1 MKTFLDFAKDRE
13 NDELKRQIDHHAEM
27 AEKHQEK
34 AEAALMMGDRDGH
47 ALHMAKSN
55 HFKTQGENLKGIKEE
70 VEQIDELMYTTSS
83 VKSSAKPRTN
93 NSSQVANNLEKSKMS
108 DYFAKRRAE
117 NEKNKPTSEEVKEVK
132 EGLGR
137 FVSRMINKT
146 AKSNK
151 TPLSQKTDRREF
163 ETPGTPSKP
172 PVKEDI
178 EQIDEAQTELKMK
191 PSGGADVMHPSSS
204 KPIASITP
212 KMDKFGG
219 KHRATFWGH
228 TGGTDQTKDFDSHE
242 AAHSWVRNRQAA
254 KTSGERSLAKAVKSE
269 EVQQVDE
276 ATPAWQRKEGKS
288 ASGGLNRKGIAS
300 YRKANPGSKL
310 SMAVT
315 TKPSKL
321 KPGSKAANRRK
332 SFCAR
337 MSGMKKRLTSAK
349 TANDPDSRINKSL
362 RKWNC

>member
-1 MKTFLDFAKDRE
+1 MKSFLDFAKDRE
-13 NDELKRQIDHHAEM
+13 NEELKRQIDHHDEM

-47 ALHMAKSN
+47 ALHMAKSI
-55 HFKTQGENLKGIKEE
+55 HFKTQCENLKSMKEE
-70 VEQIDELMYTTSS
+70 VERL
-83 VKSSAKPRTN
+83 
-93 NSSQVANNLEKSKMS
+93 
-108 DYFAKRRAE
+108 
-117 NEKNKPTSEEVKEVK
+117 
-132 EGLGR
+132 
-137 FVSRMINKT
+137 
-146 AKSNK
+146 
-151 TPLSQKTDRREF
+151 
-163 ETPGTPSKP
+163 
-172 PVKEDI
+172 
-178 EQIDEAQTELKMK
+178 DEAQTTLKMR
-191 PSGGADVMHPSSS
+191 PNGGADVMHPSSS

-228 TGGTDQTKDFDSHE
+228 AAGTDQTKDFDSHE
-242 AAHSWVRNRQAA
+242 DAHKWVRNRQATA
-254 KTSGERSLAKAVKSE
+254 TKGIRTLAKAVREEIDRFEEGAMPPSVIKVKEKIRMASDDENKKRFAGKSKNELSQMAKRHGYGDKNPYAKFHDGITE
-269 EVQQVDE
+269 EVEQIDE
-276 ATPAWQRKEGKS
+276 STPAWQRKEGKS
-288 ASGGLNRKGIAS
+288 ESGGLNKKGIMS
-300 YRKANPGSKL
+300 YRRANPGSKL

-349 TANDPDSRINKSL
+349 TAKDPNSRINKSL